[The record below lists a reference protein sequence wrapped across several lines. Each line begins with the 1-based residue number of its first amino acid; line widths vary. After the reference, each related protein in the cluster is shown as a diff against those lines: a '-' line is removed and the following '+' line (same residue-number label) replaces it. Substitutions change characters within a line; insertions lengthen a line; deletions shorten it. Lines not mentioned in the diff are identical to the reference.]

1 MQRQE
6 KIESVTRLKTLLT
19 ENPNIFLI
27 QFSKVDVPSITLL
40 RQKVREKK
48 ARYVV
53 AKNTLI
59 SLAVDGTEMAVLRD
73 HLQGPTALVVNAG
86 DPVEVAKVLADFN
99 KDKPE
104 FVFKGGF
111 VEHRPATGA
120 QLKSLASMPSKPEL
134 IAKVLYLMKSPIQR
148 LVYVLSAPPQQLVQA
163 LNAISEKK

>member
-40 RQKVREKK
+40 RQKVREKN
-48 ARYVV
+48 ARYLV

-59 SLAVDGTEMAVLRD
+59 SRAVEGTDMAVLKD

-104 FVFKGGF
+104 FAFKGGF
-111 VEHRPATGA
+111 VEHQATSGA
-120 QLKSLASMPSKPEL
+120 QLKSLATMPSKPEL
-134 IAKVLYLMKSPIQR
+134 IAKVLYIMKSPIQR
-148 LVYVLSAPPQQLVQA
+148 LVYVLSAPPQQLVTA

>member
-1 MQRQE
+1 MQRPE
-6 KIESVTRLKTLLT
+6 KIESVKKLKTLLE

-27 QFSKVDVPSITLL
+27 QFAKVTVPSITLL
-40 RQKVREKK
+40 RQKVRDKK

-59 SLAVDGTEMAVLRD
+59 SRAVEGTPLEILRD

-86 DPVEVAKVLADFN
+86 DPVEVAKVLAEFT
-99 KDKPE
+99 KDNPA
-104 FVFKGGF
+104 FGFKAGF
-111 VEHRPATGA
+111 VEQRPATGD
-120 QLKSLASMPSKPEL
+120 QLKSLATMPTKPEL

-148 LVYVLSAPPQQLVQA
+148 LVYVLSAPPQQLVTA

>member
-6 KIESVTRLKTLLT
+6 KIESVAALKTLLS
-19 ENPNIFLI
+19 ENTNIFLI
-27 QFSKVDVPSITLL
+27 QFFKVDVPSITVL

-59 SLAVDGTEMAVLRD
+59 ERAVAGTEMEILKE

-104 FVFKGGF
+104 FTFKGGF
-111 VEHRPATGA
+111 VEHQPATGA
-120 QLKSLASMPSKPEL
+120 QLKSLATMPSKPEL
-134 IAKVLYLMKSPIQR
+134 IARVLYLMQSPLRR
-148 LVYVLSAPPQQLVQA
+148 LVYVLSAPPQQLVTA